1 MLTEEPRHPPE
12 PTERVGRDVMT
23 MWWEDLAFMHWP
35 YDPAEV
41 QALLPDGLTAEVWVD
56 EAGNEA
62 VWVGLI
68 PFRMRVGFPGGRPM
82 PSWAGVFCET
92 NVRTY
97 VTGPDGTPGVYFLS
111 LEAGRLPATAAAR
124 LSYGLPYFWAHMS
137 MANAGPIWTYQS
149 SRRWPGPKGA
159 AHASSVR
166 AGDRIPFD
174 GVSAF
179 EHYLTS
185 RWGLYSTWRNR
196 LVYAPVDHG
205 RWPLQ
210 RAELLELDDQ
220 LVTAGSFSPPVGD
233 PVVHWTPGTKV
244 RIGRPRWA

>member
-1 MLTEEPRHPPE
+1 
-12 PTERVGRDVMT
+12 MT
-23 MWWEDLAFMHWP
+23 MWWEDLTFMHWP
-35 YDPAEV
+35 YEPAEV
-41 QALLPDGLTAEVWVD
+41 QALLPDGLTAEPWTAPPGTDRGRGVD
-56 EAGNEA
+56 DGK

-97 VTGPDGTPGVYFLS
+97 VLGPDGTPGVYFLS

-124 LSYGLPYFWAHMS
+124 VSYGLPYYWADMS
-137 MANAGPIWTYQS
+137 MADAGPIWTYRS
-149 SRRWPGPKGA
+149 TRRWPGPRGA
-159 AHASSVR
+159 SHASAARV
-166 AGDRIPFD
+166 GDPIPLD
-174 GVSAF
+174 EVSPF
-179 EHYLTS
+179 EQYLTS
-185 RWGLYSTWRNR
+185 RWGLYSTWHGR

-205 RWPLQ
+205 RWPLH
-210 RAELLELDDQ
+210 RAELLELEDE
-220 LVTAGSFSPPVGD
+220 LMTAGGFSPPIGD